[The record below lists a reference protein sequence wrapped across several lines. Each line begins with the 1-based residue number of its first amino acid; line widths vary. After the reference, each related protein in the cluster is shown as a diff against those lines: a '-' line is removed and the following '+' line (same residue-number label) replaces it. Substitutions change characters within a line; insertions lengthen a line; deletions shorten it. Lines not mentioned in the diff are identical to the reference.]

1 MQSERERIG
10 FTCAYTPLQ
19 LIDAAGFA
27 PVRLLPLTDAPDQA
41 GSILHENM
49 CPVVKR
55 IIDRA
60 LFGDLPDISGLVVM
74 NSCETMRRLADAWK
88 KVRPDD
94 RVVLVDLPVAPG
106 SAAVEHFSAEL
117 VRLAGMLS
125 DWAGRP
131 VTPDALAKSIGE
143 YNKLAA
149 LLGKLEDMVVR
160 GALPG
165 GRRALQ
171 DFFNRS
177 VSLPVDELLVE
188 IDMVVRAEGSL
199 KENPAGVPVYLFG
212 NMLADPQAVEVFEK
226 CGCLVVGD
234 DLCSGSRQVCPIETS
249 AGGDP
254 FHQLAVGLLGRPA
267 CARTISGL
275 PGAIAGQVLDGVRR
289 TKARGVIA
297 HVMKF
302 CDPYL
307 ARIPGI
313 REKLRE
319 EGVPLLVLEGD
330 CTLRSLG
337 QQRTRIEAF
346 AETLQG
352 GGS

>member
-1 MQSERERIG
+1 MSPEREWIG
-10 FTCAYTPLQ
+10 FTCAYTPLP
-19 LIDAAGFA
+19 LIDAAGFS
-27 PVRLLPLTDAPDQA
+27 PVRLLPITDAPDQA
-41 GSILHENM
+41 GSVLHENM
-49 CPVVKR
+49 CPFVKK

-60 LFGDLPDISGLVVM
+60 LFGDLPAISGLVVM

-94 RVVLVDLPVAPG
+94 RVVLVDLPAAPS
-106 SAAVEHFSAEL
+106 SAAVEHFSGEL
-117 VRLAGMLS
+117 VRLAGILS

-131 VTPDALAKSIGE
+131 VTPDAVQKSMGE
-143 YNKLAA
+143 YNKLVM
-149 LLGKLEDMVVR
+149 LLRKLEGMAAR

-171 DFFNRS
+171 DIFNRS

-188 IDMVVRAEGSL
+188 IDMVVRAGGSSEGSL
-199 KENPAGVPVYLFG
+199 HGVPVYLFG

-226 CGCLVVGD
+226 CGCRVVGD
-234 DLCSGSRQVCPIETS
+234 DLCSGSRQMWPIEAQ
-249 AGGDP
+249 AGRDP

-267 CARTISGL
+267 CARTMAGL
-275 PGAIAGQVLDGVRR
+275 PGHIAGQVLDGVRE

-297 HVMKF
+297 HVLKF

-307 ARIPGI
+307 ARLPAI

-319 EGVPLLVLEGD
+319 EGIPMLVLEGD

>member
-1 MQSERERIG
+1 MPPERERIG
-10 FTCAYTPLQ
+10 FTCAYTPLP
-19 LIDAAGFA
+19 LIDAAGFS

-41 GSILHENM
+41 GSILHENL
-49 CPVVKR
+49 CPFVKR

-60 LFGDLPDISGLVVM
+60 LFGDLPEISGLVVM
-74 NSCETMRRLADAWK
+74 NSCETMRRLGDAWRK
-88 KVRPDD
+88 IRPKD
-94 RVVLVDLPVAPG
+94 RVVLVDLPVAT
-106 SAAVEHFSAEL
+106 SAAGVEHFASEL
-117 VRLAGMLS
+117 VRLAGILS
-125 DWAGRP
+125 GWAGRP
-131 VTPDALAKSIGE
+131 VTPDAVSKSIAE
-143 YNKLAA
+143 YNRLAA
-149 LLGKLEDMVVR
+149 LLGKLEGMAIR

-171 DFFNRS
+171 DIFNRS

-188 IDMVVRAEGSL
+188 YDMVVRAEGSL
-199 KENPAGVPVYLFG
+199 KENPSGVPVYLFG

-226 CGCLVVGD
+226 CGCRLVGD
-234 DLCSGSRQVCPIETS
+234 DLCTGSRQLWPIEAS
-249 AGGDP
+249 SGGDP
-254 FHQLAVGLLGRPA
+254 FHQLAVGLLGRPT
-267 CARTISGL
+267 CARTLAGL
-275 PGAIAGQVLDGVRR
+275 PGHLAGQVLDGVRR
-289 TKARGVIA
+289 TRARGVIA

-307 ARIPGI
+307 ARLPAV
-313 REKLRE
+313 REKLRG